1 MVFTL
6 TSPVAQNNSV
16 RPSAVNVRQSR
27 TTLQPMAGRKKAEG
41 NAPKAPQ
48 SVASNLKARLA
59 ALTSKIPDDVKLK
72 AQEAAAKAGEVVDAY
87 VPQENRKAIE
97 EKLLKTVESF
107 NPDDLEGYKAN
118 LKELSDELAETVPD
132 EGMKKVVDTYLKS
145 FLQLQS
151 VILDS
156 VKDVGGS
163 AVKVASG
170 EASVGDFTNQ
180 YRKTF
185 VKAHQDTFKAHA
197 NILGANV
204 RLGGELLKRLTGTGS
219 AAQASAADPSQAQGQ
234 PDASKAEDSKKD

>member
-6 TSPVAQNNSV
+6 TSPVAQNNGVRPPAASV
-16 RPSAVNVRQSR
+16 RSSR
-27 TTLQPMAGRKKAEG
+27 TALQPMAGRKKAEG
-41 NAPKAPQ
+41 NASKAPQ
-48 SVASNLKARLA
+48 SVAGDLKARLA
-59 ALTSKIPDDVKLK
+59 ALTSKIPDDVKQK
-72 AQEAAAKAGEVVDAY
+72 AQEAAAKANEVVDAY

-97 EKLLKTVESF
+97 EKLVKTVESF

-163 AVKVASG
+163 AMKVASG
-170 EASVGDFTNQ
+170 DSSVGDFTNQ

-204 RLGGELLKRLTGTGS
+204 RLGGELLKRLTGAGGAAKAPAAE
-219 AAQASAADPSQAQGQ
+219 AAQAEGQ
-234 PDASKAEDSKKD
+234 PDASKAEESKQD

>member
-6 TSPVAQNNSV
+6 TSPVAQNNGV
-16 RPSAVNVRQSR
+16 RPSAASVRQSR
-27 TTLQPMAGRKKAEG
+27 TTLQPMAARKKAED
-41 NAPKAPQ
+41 NAPKAPR
-48 SVASNLKARLA
+48 SVANNLKAKLA
-59 ALTSKIPDDVKLK
+59 GLTSKIPDDVKQK
-72 AQEAAAKAGEVVDAY
+72 AQEAAAKASEVVDAY

-97 EKLLKTVESF
+97 QKLLKTVESF

-132 EGMKKVVDTYLKS
+132 EGLKKVVDTYLKS
-145 FLQLQS
+145 FLELQS

-170 EASVGDFTNQ
+170 DASVGDFTKQ

-204 RLGGELLKRLTGTGS
+204 RLGGELLKRLAGGGKAAEPS
-219 AAQASAADPSQAQGQ
+219 A
-234 PDASKAEDSKKD
+234 PDAGKAPVKPDDSKQG